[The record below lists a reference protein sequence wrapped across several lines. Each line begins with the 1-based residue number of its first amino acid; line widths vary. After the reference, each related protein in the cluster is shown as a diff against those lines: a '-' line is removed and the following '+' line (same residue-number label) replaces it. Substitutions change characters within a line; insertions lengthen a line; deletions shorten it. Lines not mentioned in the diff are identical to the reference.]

1 MNLNLNFELTTPA
14 LIFPA
19 ISLLMLAYTNRFVV
33 LADLV
38 RSLHEN
44 HQQKPSSQTL
54 AQINNLQFRMEL
66 IKKMQVFGAASF
78 VFSALSMLCA
88 LLSAMM
94 WAQLSFAL
102 GLILLLVSLFYLL
115 KELSVSIDA
124 LKIQLNDLKETPK
137 P

>member
-44 HQQKPSSQTL
+44 HQQKPSPQTL

-66 IKKMQVFGAASF
+66 IKKMQVFGAAAF

-88 LLSAMM
+88 LLALMNA
-94 WAQLSFAL
+94 AQITFAI
-102 GLILLLVSLFYLL
+102 GLILLLISLFYLL